1 VRRHVDVVLA
11 ALLTHAPAPVITDT
25 PGTFSATELVVL
37 LSHLGESL
45 ALFFCSAQEILGY
58 FFLTLC
64 FIWNTRT
71 NGGTIFLSAC
81 QTQYQAL
88 ATRCEN
94 EFIASRLPTQLASIA
109 GQPSIV
115 L

>member
-1 VRRHVDVVLA
+1 MRRHVDVVLA

-37 LSHLGESL
+37 LSHLDESL
-45 ALFFCSAQEILGY
+45 ALSSCSAEEILGIL
-58 FFLTLC
+58 LTLC
-64 FIWNTRT
+64 FIWNIRT
-71 NGGTIFLSAC
+71 NEGTTFLSAC